1 MQTGLG
7 LTAFCCAPFESTCDS
22 AAHTCALESTWPH
35 LAALMT
41 DTGALLAP
49 TARSL
54 SAVFYT
60 GVVDNAHQRA
70 LGAYGAIPA
79 RMGRSMGVRF
89 STGLVANIDWTTTC
103 RTWPHIWRT
112 WLALLA

>member
-1 MQTGLG
+1 MAAPRCINDKHRR
-7 LTAFCCAPFESTCDS
+7 AFS
-22 AAHTCALESTWPH
+22 AY
-35 LAALMT
+35 
-41 DTGALLAP
+41 GAIP
-49 TARSL
+49 ERRI
-54 SAVFYT
+54 F
-60 GVVDNAHQRA
+60 VDGAHQRA

-89 STGLVANIDWTTTC
+89 STGLVANIDRTTTC